1 MDSGDTAF
9 VLISAA
15 MVMFMIP
22 GLALFYGGM
31 VRAKNVLATV
41 MQSFFTMGLVSVLW
55 VVAAY
60 SLAFAPGGPL
70 IGGLDFLGF
79 ANVGQ
84 EPNPDLSPTIPH
96 IAYAVFQLFFAAIT
110 PALITGAFAERMKF
124 SAFALFTTL
133 WLFLVYVPLAHWVWA
148 PGGWLREFGALDFA
162 GGTVVHMNSGFAAL
176 AAAIVIGKR
185 RGFLKE
191 AMVPHNL
198 TLTILGAGILWFG
211 WFGFNAGSALAAN
224 GLAAQAFIATN
235 TATGAA
241 VLGWCLTDYLRRRK
255 TTTLGAASGAVAG
268 LVAITPAAGYV
279 GPMASIAIG
288 LAAGIV
294 CAWAVGLKYKAGYDD
309 ALDVVGR
316 ARRRRHARRPADRRV
331 RRHRVQR
338 GRGRRPAGRWRTDPA
353 RQAGRGRCRHPG
365 LLLHPQLRHPQG
377 RRPGH
382 GAAGQR
388 GGGAVRARH
397 RRARG
402 GRLRLRRGRRGR
414 VPGPGRARGT
424 ARARPL
430 NRPRAPRRC
439 GLMKL
444 VVAVIK
450 PFKLEEV
457 KAALEGVGVQGLTV
471 TDARGF
477 GRQRGHTEVYRGAEY
492 QVELLPKTRVE
503 VLADDDAVEDVVKA
517 IVDGARTGS
526 IGDGKVWVLNVDQ
539 TLRIRTGEMGGDA
552 L

>member
-15 MVMFMIP
+15 LVMFMIP

-55 VVAAY
+55 VLAAY
-60 SLAFAPGGPL
+60 SLAFAPGGPF
-70 IGGLDFLGF
+70 IGGLDYLGF

-124 SAFALFTTL
+124 SAFAVFTTL
-133 WLFLVYVPLAHWVWA
+133 WLFLVYAPLAHWVWA

-279 GPMASIAIG
+279 GPMGSIAIG
-288 LAAGIV
+288 LAAGVV

-309 ALDVVGR
+309 ALDVVGV
-316 ARRRRHARRPADRRV
+316 HAVGGMLGALLIGVFANTAFNEAGAD
-331 RRHRVQR
+331 
-338 GRGRRPAGRWRTDPA
+338 
-353 RQAGRGRCRHPG
+353 G
-365 LLLHPQLRHPQG
+365 LL
-377 RRPGH
+377 
-382 GAAGQR
+382 A
-388 GGGAVRARH
+388 GGGLTLLGKQAVAVV
-397 RRARG
+397 ATLAFSFG
-402 GRLRLRRGRRGR
+402 
-414 VPGPGRARGT
+414 VSI
-424 ARARPL
+424 
-430 NRPRAPRRC
+430 
-439 GLMKL
+439 GLLKL
-444 VVAVIK
+444 VDLVMGLRVTEEDELAGLDITQH
-450 PFKLEEV
+450 EEV
-457 KAALEGVGVQGLTV
+457 GYAFSEGVGAAAPISTGAAAPPERAPSTVRVPQGDL
-471 TDARGF
+471 G
-477 GRQRGHTEVYRGAEY
+477 
-492 QVELLPKTRVE
+492 
-503 VLADDDAVEDVVKA
+503 
-517 IVDGARTGS
+517 
-526 IGDGKVWVLNVDQ
+526 
-539 TLRIRTGEMGGDA
+539 
-552 L
+552 

>member
-55 VVAAY
+55 VLAAY

-279 GPMASIAIG
+279 GPMG
-288 LAAGIV
+288 V
-294 CAWAVGLKYKAGYDD
+294 DRHRP
-309 ALDVVGR
+309 GR
-316 ARRRRHARRPADRRV
+316 RHRLRLGGRPEVQGRLRRRPRRRRACTPS
-331 RRHRVQR
+331 
-338 GRGRRPAGRWRTDPA
+338 
-353 RQAGRGRCRHPG
+353 
-365 LLLHPQLRHPQG
+365 
-377 RRPGH
+377 
-382 GAAGQR
+382 AACS
-388 GGGAVRARH
+388 
-397 RRARG
+397 
-402 GRLRLRRGRRGR
+402 
-414 VPGPGRARGT
+414 
-424 ARARPL
+424 
-430 NRPRAPRRC
+430 APC
-439 GLMKL
+439 
-444 VVAVIK
+444 
-450 PFKLEEV
+450 
-457 KAALEGVGVQGLTV
+457 
-471 TDARGF
+471 
-477 GRQRGHTEVYRGAEY
+477 
-492 QVELLPKTRVE
+492 
-503 VLADDDAVEDVVKA
+503 
-517 IVDGARTGS
+517 
-526 IGDGKVWVLNVDQ
+526 
-539 TLRIRTGEMGGDA
+539 
-552 L
+552 